1 MVKIE
6 IRSAKGINMSQKDL
20 YKALG
25 PIAPLFEDSDIMTIM
40 ADGPELVTVEKNGKI
55 EDAGIRFKSNDG
67 LKEVIEKVLK
77 VTGVEIE
84 AGKTVYDVRMT
95 DKSRIIAVLSPTAI
109 NGHSLVLRKWL
120 PHTISW
126 EKLLEYKAVSP
137 EMVFL
142 IRTVLKD
149 HVNILIA
156 GGTASGKTTM
166 ANCIV
171 ESIPPEERVVAVEQT
186 HEFQFR
192 HPRAVFLELDK
203 TVTVNMDNLLTTAS
217 KMRPDWLIVG
227 ELMGAE
233 AMRTMQ
239 IFSSGHSGI
248 TTIHANSVE
257 NALARLEAMCLMA
270 NSGLGPNEIREM
282 IVSSLRLIL
291 YQECLKPNKKRKLAQ
306 VVELCGLEKG
316 RYILNTLVRYD
327 AQQDEFIWPGTR
339 KPSW

>member
-1 MVKIE
+1 
-6 IRSAKGINMSQKDL
+6 MSQKDL

-25 PIAPLFEDSDIMTIM
+25 PLAPLFEDTEIM
-40 ADGPELVTVEKNGKI
+40 AIMVDGPECVTVEKDGKI
-55 EDAGIRFKSNDG
+55 EETGIQFKSNDG
-67 LKEVIEKVLK
+67 LQEVIEKVLK

-84 AGKTVYDVRMT
+84 AGKTVYDVRLT
-95 DKSRIIAVLSPTAI
+95 DKSRIMAVLSPTAI
-109 NGHSLVLRKWL
+109 NGHSLVLRKWITH
-120 PHTISW
+120 PISW

-142 IRTVLKD
+142 IRTVLKE

-156 GGTASGKTTM
+156 GGTSSGKTTLT
-166 ANCIV
+166 NCIV
-171 ESIPPEERVVAVEQT
+171 DSIPPEERIVTVEQA

-192 HPRAVFLELDK
+192 HPRAVFLELNE
-203 TVTVNMDNLLTTAS
+203 TVSANMNDLLTTAS
-217 KMRPDWLIVG
+217 KMRPDWLVVG

-239 IFSSGHSGI
+239 LFSNGHSGI

-257 NALARLEAMCLMA
+257 NALVRLESMCLMA
-270 NSGLGPNEIREM
+270 NSGLGLNEIREM

-291 YQECLKPNKKRKLAQ
+291 YQECLKPNKKRKVTQ

-316 RYILNTLVRYD
+316 RYILNTLVSYD
-327 AQQDEFIWPGTR
+327 AQQDEFAWPGTR